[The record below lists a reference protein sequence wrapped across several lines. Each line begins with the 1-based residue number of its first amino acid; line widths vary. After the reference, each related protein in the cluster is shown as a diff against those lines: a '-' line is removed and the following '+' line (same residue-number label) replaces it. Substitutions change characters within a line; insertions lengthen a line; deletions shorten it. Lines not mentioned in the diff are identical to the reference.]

1 MAAPRNIDHSV
12 GGLYRMTG
20 DDEDS
25 GGDEADSSSPAEYCS
40 LSECI
45 VMPLSASRLDESCWD
60 DIGLVNESGFGIW
73 LPPQNFRQK
82 IALGTID
89 GDGLSPRRFLRGIGP
104 R

>member
-1 MAAPRNIDHSV
+1 MAAPRNIDHGV

-60 DIGLVNESGFGIW
+60 DIGLVNESDFGVGY
-73 LPPQNFRQK
+73 LPK
-82 IALGTID
+82 ISVRNSARYDRWRWTVVVAL
-89 GDGLSPRRFLRGIGP
+89 PA
-104 R
+104 